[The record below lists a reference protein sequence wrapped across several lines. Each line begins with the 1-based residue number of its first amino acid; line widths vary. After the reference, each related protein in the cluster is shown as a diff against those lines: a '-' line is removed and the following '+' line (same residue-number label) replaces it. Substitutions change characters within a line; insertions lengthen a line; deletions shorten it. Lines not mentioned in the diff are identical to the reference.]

1 MEVVR
6 ERREG
11 FLEVRIKGRLDNYW
25 SELLAEQLE
34 QMLQEGAHD
43 LRLDLTEV
51 NYLSSAGIGLL
62 VRFRRR
68 LETINGTLI
77 IIRASDRVRSVLK
90 LVALEAMFF
99 SAPGASATA
108 PAAGRAFEREG
119 VTYEHFALDP
129 AGGLVCTG
137 AGDPAPLFDGVY
149 RSAQPLKFPVASF
162 GLGLGAFGDSF
173 GDCQPRFGEFLAA
186 AGAAAQSPTAD
197 SERPDYVL
205 GSGSL
210 VPELQV
216 LYALRYEGA
225 FAHLLRFDAARD
237 TRSTSL
243 SRVVATAREIASGGA
258 LGFVMVAEA
267 AGLVGATLRRSPTE
281 PGDRFHHPEVREW
294 LSFSTERVHAMT
306 TALVVG
312 VLSPQPAPAL
322 LPFLRPFAPDAT
334 LLGHFHAA
342 VFHYRP
348 VQLGKVDLH
357 ETVASLFQPGALLS
371 VLHLLADT
379 RPISGAGESEFRRG
393 ACWFAPLTFS
403 PMTFAPSP
411 PAPSPSTSA
420 PRRAED
426 RA

>member
-62 VRFRRR
+62 VRFRQR
-68 LETINGTLI
+68 LHTINGTLVI
-77 IIRASDRVRSVLK
+77 TNASERVRSVIK

-99 SAPGASATA
+99 SAPSVAGSVSA
-108 PAAGRAFEREG
+108 PAAGKAFERDG
-119 VTYEHFALDP
+119 VTYEHFTLDL
-129 AGGLVCTG
+129 AASLVCSS
-137 AGDPAPLFDGVY
+137 AGDPAALFGGAY
-149 RSAQPLKFPVASF
+149 TASQPLEFPAASF
-162 GLGLGAFGDSF
+162 GLGVGAFGDSF
-173 GDCQPRFGEFLAA
+173 EDCEPRFGEFLAA

-210 VPELQV
+210 VPELQA
-216 LYALRYEGA
+216 LYALRCEGA
-225 FAHLLRFDAARD
+225 FAHLLRFDAAGDARD
-237 TRSTSL
+237 TRSISL
-243 SRVVATAREIASGGA
+243 GRLAAAAREVAAADA

-267 AGLVGATLRRSPTE
+267 AGLVGAALRRSPTVAGE
-281 PGDRFHHPEVREW
+281 RFRHPEVREW
-294 LSFSTERVHAMT
+294 MSFSAERVHAMT
-306 TALVVG
+306 TVLVVG
-312 VLSPQPAPAL
+312 VLSAQDPPAPAL
-322 LPFLRPFAPDAT
+322 VPFLRPFTPDAA
-334 LLGHFHAA
+334 LLGHFHSA

-348 VQLGKVDLH
+348 VQLGKVELH
-357 ETVASLFQPGALLS
+357 ETVAALFQPGALLS

-393 ACWFAPLTFS
+393 ACWFAPLRF
-403 PMTFAPSP
+403 PKEG
-411 PAPSPSTSA
+411 
-420 PRRAED
+420 RA
-426 RA
+426 